1 MAKSVSVVIPVL
13 CCQSYA
19 MHSDIPL
26 VQHCVCGRSMLGYVV
41 ETAGHITDMPVVITA
56 GKCSESIRE
65 QLNGIGTVLELPDEQ
80 SSAFTYLHSA
90 AGLCS
95 DSEYLI
101 LFPGNLPLV
110 TVSTLRDMVEFTDSR
125 RLDAVALT
133 GNQSM
138 PPDSSNIVFC
148 FRVKWLSV
156 VLTKYRDKLEA
167 IPMHALN
174 LWNLPVAEA
183 AAKEIFQPPDPQEA
197 IAVIDRITLAEAESR
212 MRLRINYEH
221 MRNGVTLID
230 PAQTYIGP
238 DVRIG
243 QDTVIYPGNVL
254 EGSTFIGRGCTLY
267 PNNRLHNAWVGE
279 RVSMQSS
286 VILESSIGDET
297 TVGPY
302 AYIRPGS
309 EIGRQVRIGD
319 FVEIKKSVIGHGT
332 KISHLTYIG
341 DAQLGEAINVGCGV
355 VCVNYDGR
363 RKQKVIIGDH
373 AFIGCNVNLVAP
385 VEVEHHSYIAAGSTI
400 TERVP
405 AKALAIARARQI
417 NKEGWVDKRA
427 EQEQKEQSKTEE
439 SK

>member
-1 MAKSVSVVIPVL
+1 
-13 CCQSYA
+13 
-19 MHSDIPL
+19 
-26 VQHCVCGRSMLGYVV
+26 
-41 ETAGHITDMPVVITA
+41 
-56 GKCSESIRE
+56 
-65 QLNGIGTVLELPDEQ
+65 
-80 SSAFTYLHSA
+80 
-90 AGLCS
+90 
-95 DSEYLI
+95 
-101 LFPGNLPLV
+101 
-110 TVSTLRDMVEFTDSR
+110 MVEFTDSR

-254 EGSTFIGRGCTLY
+254 EGDTFIGRGCTLY
-267 PNNRLHNAWVGE
+267 PNNRLYNARVGE
-279 RVSMQSS
+279 RKSMQSS
-286 VILESSIGDET
+286 VIL
-297 TVGPY
+297 
-302 AYIRPGS
+302 
-309 EIGRQVRIGD
+309 
-319 FVEIKKSVIGHGT
+319 
-332 KISHLTYIG
+332 
-341 DAQLGEAINVGCGV
+341 
-355 VCVNYDGR
+355 
-363 RKQKVIIGDH
+363 
-373 AFIGCNVNLVAP
+373 
-385 VEVEHHSYIAAGSTI
+385 
-400 TERVP
+400 
-405 AKALAIARARQI
+405 KA
-417 NKEGWVDKRA
+417 V
-427 EQEQKEQSKTEE
+427 
-439 SK
+439 